1 MVQSNLIKQ
10 LPPAVILFMTV
21 IILCLFSYG
30 ILTTSA
36 QSVPAHPFFNDT
48 TSENITKTIAHKG
61 GLGLWPEN
69 TLYAFQQAA
78 AIGSDAIQIDLRI
91 SVDDTLVAINDSTVE
106 RTTNGFGDVNNLTV
120 KELQNLDAGY
130 KWSSDDGL
138 TFKYR
143 DQGITIPTINEVFAE
158 ISNLQIYVDIK
169 SEGLLA
175 AKLLCMSIREHN
187 MTQKVLVSAEND
199 LIITQFRAICSEI
212 ATSASTNEQ
221 RVFTS
226 LNASFL
232 TPIYSPRFHLLDIPP
247 FWYGLRIITPN
258 LVRSAH
264 LRGVR
269 VHAVNINEYNEMQLI
284 IQQGID
290 GILTDYPNLL
300 IDAIHAK

>member
-1 MVQSNLIKQ
+1 
-10 LPPAVILFMTV
+10 
-21 IILCLFSYG
+21 
-30 ILTTSA
+30 
-36 QSVPAHPFFNDT
+36 
-48 TSENITKTIAHKG
+48 
-61 GLGLWPEN
+61 
-69 TLYAFQQAA
+69 
-78 AIGSDAIQIDLRI
+78 
-91 SVDDTLVAINDSTVE
+91 
-106 RTTNGFGDVNNLTV
+106 
-120 KELQNLDAGY
+120 
-130 KWSSDDGL
+130 
-138 TFKYR
+138 
-143 DQGITIPTINEVFAE
+143 
-158 ISNLQIYVDIK
+158 
-169 SEGLLA
+169 
-175 AKLLCMSIREHN
+175 

-232 TPIYSPRFHLLDIPP
+232 TPIYSPRFHLLDVPP

-264 LRGVR
+264 LRGLR